1 MLLNFP
7 LQLVGRCIRA
17 LGDCGQPG
25 KRPLQPGPGLQRLH
39 CGELA
44 FPFPHRHHF
53 MNFHKLAVSAAISAA
68 LLCAVPVLAAE
79 DPAHFLLSP
88 GLLNKLK
95 AAEADMKA
103 LHQPGEAQA
112 PEDDQDHSIEASIGK
127 IDRDTNTTAVLKKH
141 GLSSRELV
149 LSAHAMLHAGMY
161 IAAEIE
167 DPRKAGQ
174 TYAGY
179 TTEQKA
185 NIAIVRAFASPKK
198 R

>member
-1 MLLNFP
+1 
-7 LQLVGRCIRA
+7 
-17 LGDCGQPG
+17 
-25 KRPLQPGPGLQRLH
+25 
-39 CGELA
+39 
-44 FPFPHRHHF
+44 

-88 GLLNKLK
+88 ELLNKLK

-112 PEDDQDHSIEASIGK
+112 PEDDQDHSIEASIRK
-127 IDRDTNTTAVLKKH
+127 IDRDTNTTAVLTKH

-161 IAAEIE
+161 VAAEIE

-174 TYAGY
+174 AYAVY

-185 NIAIVRAFASPKK
+185 NIAIVRAFASPRK